1 MNDRN
6 TIVKEIEGRS
16 KIVLLLLNGI
26 EKSGKNQRLLP
37 LAETLRIAPQIKPS
51 KTQPLKKIGYPIK
64 LTHAARQGGYFMLLC
79 NYAKCI
85 FYETISAFRDYQ
97 VYDMVYTPS

>member
-37 LAETLRIAPQIKPS
+37 LAETLRKAPQIKPS
-51 KTQPLKKIGYPIK
+51 KTQPLKKIGYPKNAVLYRTAFFSCSFISFF
-64 LTHAARQGGYFMLLC
+64 TAIAAVTV
-79 NYAKCI
+79 AA
-85 FYETISAFRDYQ
+85 ISKGTAA
-97 VYDMVYTPS
+97 